1 MPAAPS
7 DTSDFVVVGAGLAGA
22 ATAWQL
28 AARGHQVTLLE
39 RSIPAAHD
47 GSSHGSARIFRYAY
61 PDPFYTRAVLE
72 SKALWDGLAAA
83 SGTSLITP
91 FGAVDYGP
99 ERNPRLLASVL
110 AGEGIE
116 HELLSPADARKRWP
130 QIAFDTEVLWHPGA
144 GVIDA
149 EGAVN
154 AMISLAVGHG
164 ARLLT
169 GWELQSVE
177 RTPAGYRL
185 RSSSG
190 ETVDAGNVVISAG
203 GWLPGLLG
211 QLALPAGFLAR
222 LPQFTVRQEQAFHF
236 KYRDHDGGAAS
247 GGTGPEATAWPTFIH
262 KAADIQAYGL
272 PGGRDAGFAGQ
283 KVAEYNGGK
292 LIPSAV
298 EQTGEVD
305 PANRRRVV
313 DYVRRYL
320 PGLDPEPY
328 AETTC
333 LFTNTPNEDFVIDRA
348 ENLTVLSP
356 CSGHGAKFAPLIGLW
371 AADLATGTGAVPGRF
386 RMASPTALTT

>member
-1 MPAAPS
+1 MTDS
-7 DTSDFVVVGAGLAGA
+7 SDFVVVGAGLAGA

-28 AARGHQVTLLE
+28 AARGHQVTILE
-39 RSIPAAHD
+39 RNVPASHD
-47 GSSHGSARIFRYAY
+47 ASSHGSGRIFRYAY

-72 SKALWDGLAAA
+72 SKVLWDGLATA

-116 HELLSPADARKRWP
+116 HELLSASEARNRWP

-154 AMISLAVGHG
+154 AMVGLAVGHG
-164 ARLLT
+164 TRLMT
-169 GWELQSVE
+169 GWDLQSVE
-177 RTPAGYRL
+177 RTGAGYRL
-185 RSSSG
+185 RSSTG
-190 ETVDAGNVVISAG
+190 EAVEAGNVVISAG

-211 QLALPAGFLAR
+211 QLSLPAGFLAG
-222 LPQFTVRQEQAFHF
+222 LPEITVRQEQAFHF
-236 KYRDHDGGAAS
+236 KYRDHDAGAAS
-247 GGTGPEATAWPTFIH
+247 GATAPGAGGWPTFIH
-262 KAADIQAYGL
+262 KAAEIQAYGL

-283 KVAEYNGGK
+283 KVAEYNGGR
-292 LIPSAV
+292 LIRSAA

-320 PGLDPEPY
+320 PVLDPEP
-328 AETTC
+328 
-333 LFTNTPNEDFVIDRA
+333 
-348 ENLTVLSP
+348 
-356 CSGHGAKFAPLIGLW
+356 
-371 AADLATGTGAVPGRF
+371 
-386 RMASPTALTT
+386 